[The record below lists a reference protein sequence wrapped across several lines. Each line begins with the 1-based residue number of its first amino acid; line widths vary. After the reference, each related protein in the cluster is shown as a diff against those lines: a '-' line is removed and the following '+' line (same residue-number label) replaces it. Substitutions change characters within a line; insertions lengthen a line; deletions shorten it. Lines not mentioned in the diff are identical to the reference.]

1 MVRYRA
7 EWRNSINESIMQ
19 AACGNVDLLD
29 GITSTHIYPSKLEL
43 PIVYQM
49 AAPLDSRGNTKITD
63 RNGLP
68 VDLWLIS
75 ANAAP
80 VLRSH
85 AQVLSAGDWQLIN
98 CRKRTSERDSAIAL
112 QVCLRFAL
120 SSLVHWKHSPAA
132 WRFGRTAFGKPFI
145 EHGPN
150 IYFSLTHSGTLSAI
164 ALSRACSVGIDVE
177 TAAPDLCVDL
187 MEDYLS
193 PAERNFVRHLPRGL
207 REREFLR
214 LWTLKEAFAKSTGLG
229 LSMNLS
235 EIDVSSVAAG
245 RASACVVCGQQSI
258 LLTSH
263 IRNLG
268 STGDGWL
275 SLAANVS
282 GRPSSICLSI
292 YFVEPRSLEGQ

>member
-1 MVRYRA
+1 ML
-7 EWRNSINESIMQ
+7 I
-19 AACGNVDLLD
+19 LLD
-29 GITSTHIYPSKLEL
+29 GITTSTHIHPSKLEL

-98 CRKRTSERDSAIAL
+98 CRKKNLRAGLGDRLAGLPT
-112 QVCLRFAL
+112 VCAKLAG
-120 SSLVHWKHSPAA
+120 SLETLPGSLEVWQDGIRQTLYRA
-132 WRFGRTAFGKPFI
+132 WS
-145 EHGPN
+145 HN

-214 LWTLKEAFAKSTGLG
+214 LWDAQRSIREIDGLG
-229 LSMNLS
+229 PQHEPKRNRRIVRRRRQSFRLRRMW
-235 EIDVSSVAAG
+235 AAKHP
-245 RASACVVCGQQSI
+245 SYISYSQSG
-258 LLTSH
+258 LN
-263 IRNLG
+263 RRRMAFLG
-268 STGDGWL
+268 G
-275 SLAANVS
+275 
-282 GRPSSICLSI
+282 
-292 YFVEPRSLEGQ
+292 